1 MHRIIPA
8 RLNFFPS
15 SFPGGQRSSSF
26 GGEDRHP
33 GVDDGVATGA
43 TVKASISTLKQERIA
58 KLVVALPVA
67 SWEAE
72 QEMAP
77 LVDEW
82 VGLPYQGKAG

>member
-58 KLVVALPVA
+58 KPGGRSAGRIMG
-67 SWEAE
+67 AE